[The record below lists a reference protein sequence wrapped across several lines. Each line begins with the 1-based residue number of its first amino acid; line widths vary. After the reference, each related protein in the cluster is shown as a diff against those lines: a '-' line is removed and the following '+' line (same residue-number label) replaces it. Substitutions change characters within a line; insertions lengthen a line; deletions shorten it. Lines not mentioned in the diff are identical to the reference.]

1 MVSLRLCLAFSK
13 CHCTALDWKSLVDVA
28 VKTLQTG
35 QRIPVVF

>member
-1 MVSLRLCLAFSK
+1 MPCVQQMSL
-13 CHCTALDWKSLVDVA
+13 HWKSLVDVA